1 MSARHDPG
9 KDRKPPNPCRK
20 DCPRRH
26 PHCHGECREYLEFYA
41 WNRQENERRLRS
53 QDADQMK
60 ISAIMK
66 AKRLARLMK
75 GKKT

>member
-1 MSARHDPG
+1 MP
-9 KDRKPPNPCRK
+9 PPNPCTR
-20 DCPRRH
+20 DCPNRH
-26 PHCHGECREYLEFYA
+26 PHCHGDCEPYLAFYA
-41 WNRQENERRLRS
+41 WRRQENERRLRS

-75 GKKT
+75 GRKT